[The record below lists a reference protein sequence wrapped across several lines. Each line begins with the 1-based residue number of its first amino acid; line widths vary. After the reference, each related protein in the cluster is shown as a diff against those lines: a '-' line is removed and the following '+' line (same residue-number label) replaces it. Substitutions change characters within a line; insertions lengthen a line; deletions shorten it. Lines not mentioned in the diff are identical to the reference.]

1 MQVIIVSR
9 HLKAARTLHIMPR
22 HIALGAFAFCGLVF
36 LCSVAFSALSLHLR
50 LPIVEDVLLSVQ
62 QKELR
67 KTRDFITNNLNLMAT
82 RLGELQGR
90 LLQLDTLGNRVSD
103 LAGIK
108 RKLPAEGEAKPG
120 QGGPFLPAPM
130 SASELQQEIERLA
143 SAVEQRAEELAF
155 MEFHLLEKRI
165 EERLMPTTL
174 PVRNAVIGSGFGYR
188 NDPFAGL
195 RARHDGLDF
204 SAPSGTPVVAA
215 ADGVVLTA
223 AYHPEFGNMIDV
235 DHGDGLLSRYA
246 HLSKMDVAESQI
258 VRRGERIGAVGSTGR
273 SSGPHLHFEVR
284 VAGVPQNPQKFL
296 QAGETLAR
304 SPPGPNAPRT
314 R

>member
-1 MQVIIVSR
+1 MQIIIVSR
-9 HLKAARTLHIMPR
+9 HLSSARTITIMPR
-22 HIALGAFAFCGLVF
+22 HVIGAVAVIVALVF
-36 LCSVAFSALSLHLR
+36 LVSALFTMMSLHFR
-50 LPIVEDVLLSVQ
+50 LPIVDSILVSIQ
-62 QKELR
+62 QQETR
-67 KTRDFITNNLNLMAT
+67 QTRDYITNNLNLMAT

-120 QGGPFLPAPM
+120 QGVPFLPAPM

-195 RARHDGLDF
+195 RSRHDGLDF

-284 VAGVPQNPQKFL
+284 MLGVPQNPVTFL
-296 QAGETLAR
+296 KRGDGHAALSR
-304 SPPGPNAPRT
+304 R
-314 R
+314 